1 MESKTAPKAASKS
14 ATKAVTKKETKT
26 PVTVTNDADDDF
38 INADT
43 ATAQHLAET
52 DPEKAM
58 EQ

>member
-14 ATKAVTKKETKT
+14 ATKAETKT

>member
-1 MESKTAPKAASKS
+1 MESKTAPKAAPKT
-14 ATKAVTKKETKT
+14 ATKAETENKTKT

-52 DPEKAM
+52 DPEKAI